1 MSPSCS
7 APNSMPSLSAAAPW
21 LPVTR
26 LARSPSQ
33 NCEMTASCGRKRK
46 ITREAERQA
55 LLPGSPA
62 SRRTA
67 RNTHPIRHARPRP
80 RWAES
85 TRWDARVIQ
94 VWSAILIV
102 AGALI
107 LAVELKPPRVT
118 RLRLHAGHQ
127 ATDAALTRGGLAG
140 TLRAAATSIDG
151 ITGAAV
157 TVRRGRAV
165 VAARAA
171 ARGRAA
177 AGALKQPVTDAV
189 RSRLDGLDMNP
200 PPHLKVRVTAGSR

>member
-1 MSPSCS
+1 
-7 APNSMPSLSAAAPW
+7 MPSLSAAAPW

-62 SRRTA
+62 RPRTA
-67 RNTHPIRHARPRP
+67 RNPHPIRHARPRP

-107 LAVELKPPRVT
+107 LAVELKPPP
-118 RLRLHAGHQ
+118 GHP
-127 ATDAALTRGGLAG
+127 A
-140 TLRAAATSIDG
+140 
-151 ITGAAV
+151 
-157 TVRRGRAV
+157 
-165 VAARAA
+165 AA
-171 ARGRAA
+171 ARRPPGHRRRADPRR
-177 AGALKQPVTDAV
+177 AGWDPAR
-189 RSRLDGLDMNP
+189 RS
-200 PPHLKVRVTAGSR
+200 HQH